1 MLTVETDQRNVIGM
15 QVINPIQNSS
25 TEEVI
30 INDYGT
36 LTDEFWNVRIN
47 LTSFPTVSSAYR
59 ITINFKSG
67 LDAKGGMLILLTA
80 YKRPDLNIQRS
91 AILPGP
97 VPMLSITNSFMRRNK
112 RGLHPQYSHYRTT
125 ATK

>member
-1 MLTVETDQRNVIGM
+1 METDQRNVIGM

-30 INDYGT
+30 IDDYGE
-36 LTDEFWNVRIN
+36 LTSEFWNVRIN
-47 LTSFPTVSSAYR
+47 LTSFPTVSSSYR

-67 LDAKGGMLILLTA
+67 ADAKGGMLVLLTA
-80 YKRPDLNIQRS
+80 FKRSDLHAQRS

-97 VPMLSITNSFMRRNK
+97 VPMLSVTNSFIRRNA
-112 RGLHPQYSHYRTT
+112 RGPYFYSMRY
-125 ATK
+125 